1 MISIVIP
8 AFNEEK
14 RISPTIEA
22 YCSEFKEPFECI
34 VVLNGCTDN
43 TLGVVQSFDK
53 KFPGKLKII
62 NISEAIGKGGAI
74 TRGFSEAT
82 GEIIGFVDA
91 DLATPVKDTIQLI
104 AILRQK
110 NVDGVIASRLY
121 PGSQVHGRGILRTIV
136 SKTFAA
142 FTRFLFDIS
151 YKDTQCGAKFFTRSA
166 ITRMLPEITAKDMT
180 IDVDLLMAAHKHHL
194 KIIEVPTE
202 WFDRSSSAMLGS
214 ASGFIKSSVKMFAS
228 LIRLQRKY
236 EKV

>member
-8 AFNEEK
+8 AYNEEK

-22 YCSEFKEPFECI
+22 YFNEFKEPFECI
-34 VVLNGCTDN
+34 VVLNGCTDK
-43 TLGVVQSFDK
+43 TLGVVQSFASK
-53 KFPGKLKII
+53 YPGKLKII
-62 NISEAIGKGGAI
+62 NIQEAIGKGGAI
-74 TRGFSEAT
+74 IRGFSEAT
-82 GEIIGFVDA
+82 GDIIGFVDA
-91 DLATPVKDTIQLI
+91 DLATPVKDTIRLI
-104 AILRQK
+104 EMLRQK

-151 YKDTQCGAKFFTRSA
+151 YRDTQCGAKFFTRSA
-166 ITRMLPEITAKDMT
+166 IAKILPEITAKDMT
-180 IDVDLLMAAHKHHL
+180 IDVDLLMAAYKHTL
-194 KIIEVPTE
+194 AVVEMPTE

-214 ASGFIKSSVKMFAS
+214 ASGFIRSSGKMFLS